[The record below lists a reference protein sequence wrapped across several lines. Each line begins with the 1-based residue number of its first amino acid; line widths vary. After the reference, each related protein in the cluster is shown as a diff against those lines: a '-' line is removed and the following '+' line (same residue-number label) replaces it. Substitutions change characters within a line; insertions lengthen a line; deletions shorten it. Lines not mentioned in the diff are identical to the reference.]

1 MLLFNIF
8 ELRLCL
14 TRYQV
19 KNQIGTTRFQVRSFV
34 RMNQVLVCAYL
45 IKPTQSTF
53 LGVLF
58 PSILSGWSTTT
69 GIDCLVQMGNKRKE
83 SFPRTQRRIITG

>member
-14 TRYQV
+14 TKQKIKLEQLV
-19 KNQIGTTRFQVRSFV
+19 FQVRI
-34 RMNQVLVCAYL
+34 NQAPVCTYL

-53 LGVLF
+53 LGALF
-58 PSILSGWSTTT
+58 PSIMSGWFTTT

-83 SFPRTQRRIITG
+83 TFPGTQRRIITG

>member
-14 TRYQV
+14 TTQKIKLEQLV
-19 KNQIGTTRFQVRSFV
+19 FQVRI
-34 RMNQVLVCAYL
+34 NQALACTYL
-45 IKPTQSTF
+45 IKPTRSTF

-58 PSILSGWSTTT
+58 PSILSG
-69 GIDCLVQMGNKRKE
+69 
-83 SFPRTQRRIITG
+83 